1 MVSSYMSES
10 RFQERYEDFKSALAR
25 LEEGL
30 SIETNDSIIFDG
42 VIQRFEFTFELS
54 WKVLKD
60 YLEYKGIHVKT
71 PRDSIKKA
79 FETEIIS
86 DGDSW
91 IDMMIDRNKTSHIYD
106 ETEARA
112 IYKKIKD
119 YHIHLLRELREK
131 LESMT

>member
-1 MVSSYMSES
+1 MSD
-10 RFQERYEDFKSALAR
+10 RFFERFNDYKNALER

-30 SIETNDSIIFDG
+30 NIKTSNSIVIDG

-60 YLEYKGIHVKT
+60 YLEYKGIQVKT

-79 FETEIIS
+79 FEVEIIS
-86 DGDSW
+86 EGDGW
-91 IDMMIDRNKTSHIYD
+91 IDMLIDRNRTSHIYD
-106 ETEARA
+106 ENESRA

-119 YHIHLLRELREK
+119 SHIHLLKELKEN
-131 LESMT
+131 LENISL